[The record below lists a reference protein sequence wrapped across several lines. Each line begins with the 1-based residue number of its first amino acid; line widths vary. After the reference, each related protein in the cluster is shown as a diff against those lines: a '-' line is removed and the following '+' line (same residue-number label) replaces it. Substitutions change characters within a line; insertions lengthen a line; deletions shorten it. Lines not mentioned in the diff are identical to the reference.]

1 MDFLTSFAVICLCAM
16 ILGSICSAIR
26 LPPLLG
32 MLIVGIV
39 MGPYVL
45 DLIAPQIL
53 DISADL
59 RQLALIIILL
69 RAGLNLDL
77 KNLKKTR
84 RFCGVSLFCSR
95 IRGNLRICA
104 FRHAFTQYGSSR
116 RGNPRLRNGGCV
128 ACGDRTE
135 NAET

>member
-1 MDFLTSFAVICLCAM
+1 MDFLTSFVVICLCAM

-77 KNLKKTR
+77 KNLKNKAFLRCFSVLFPHSWKFAHMCFSACFYSIWQQSTR
-84 RFCGVSLFCSR
+84 
-95 IRGNLRICA
+95 
-104 FRHAFTQYGSSR
+104 QSS
-116 RGNPRLRNGGCV
+116 V
-128 ACGDRTE
+128 A
-135 NAET
+135 